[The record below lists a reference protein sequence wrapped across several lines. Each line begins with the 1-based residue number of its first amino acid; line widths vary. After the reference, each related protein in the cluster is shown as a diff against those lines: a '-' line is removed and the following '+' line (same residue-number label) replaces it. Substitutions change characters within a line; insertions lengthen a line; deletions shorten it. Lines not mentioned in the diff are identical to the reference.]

1 MCRRSKLLLISTPT
15 ASCNVSAK
23 DLGTGNEQ
31 NITITASTNL
41 SDADIDKAVKD
52 AERYAEEDKKRKEG
66 IEIRNNADSLV
77 YQTEKTVKDLGDKIS
92 EADKKAIEEK
102 VEDLKKALAGDD
114 NEMIK
119 KASESLTS
127 VSYEVFGK
135 AYQQTAGQQAGAQ
148 GAPGADAGQQAP
160 HDDNVV
166 DADYEVVDDDKDK
179 K

>member
-1 MCRRSKLLLISTPT
+1 M
-15 ASCNVSAK
+15 
-23 DLGTGNEQ
+23 
-31 NITITASTNL
+31 
-41 SDADIDKAVKD
+41 
-52 AERYAEEDKKRKEG
+52 
-66 IEIRNNADSLV
+66 
-77 YQTEKTVKDLGDKIS
+77 
-92 EADKKAIEEK
+92 
-102 VEDLKKALAGDD
+102 EDLKKALAGDD

>member
-1 MCRRSKLLLISTPT
+1 MRSGMRKRIR
-15 ASCNVSAK
+15 SA
-23 DLGTGNEQ
+23 
-31 NITITASTNL
+31 
-41 SDADIDKAVKD
+41 
-52 AERYAEEDKKRKEG
+52 KEG

-114 NEMIK
+114 NDMIK
-119 KASESLTS
+119 KATESLTS

-148 GAPGADAGQQAP
+148 GAPERTRASRRPMTTTLWMPTMKSWTTIRIRNKAKIKSIALAAKK
-160 HDDNVV
+160 V
-166 DADYEVVDDDKDK
+166 DFPPSLFRVMELLGRGK
-179 K
+179 KKRR